1 MGSQRCVLVT
11 GAAGFI
17 GSHLVEHLCKQ
28 RQYLVVGIDN
38 FNDYYNPHFK
48 RRNLRELRNIC
59 SDRLKIYEK
68 DIRDRAFIRDLLESF
83 DFEAIFHLAAMP
95 GVRASIEQP
104 ELYYDVNL
112 RGTLILLDEVA
123 KISSSRSKIKPPKF
137 IFASTSSVYGKTN
150 IIPFVEDDP
159 CATPLAPYP
168 ASKRSAELLGYTYSH
183 LYGIPFIAIR
193 FFTVYGPRN
202 RPDMMAYKLIDSI
215 YHGTEV
221 PLYNGGM
228 MYRDWTYVED
238 IVKGVIGALDANFSY
253 EIVNLGRG
261 EPVLLLDFIKTVE
274 ALTGKKAHLT
284 STPAPLS
291 DMPKTFAS
299 IKKAGRLLGYLP
311 DTPLEKG
318 IQALISWYEETLA
331 QSVVSDNSADTVPR
345 SVKMSIG

>member
-1 MGSQRCVLVT
+1 
-11 GAAGFI
+11 
-17 GSHLVEHLCKQ
+17 
-28 RQYLVVGIDN
+28 LVVGIDN
-38 FNDYYNPHFK
+38 FNDYYSPYLK
-48 RRNLRELRNIC
+48 RRNIQELRNTC
-59 SDRLKIYEK
+59 KDRVKIYEK
-68 DIRDRAFIRDLLESF
+68 DIRDRAFVRNILESF
-83 DFEAIFHLAAMP
+83 NFEAIFHLAAMP

-112 RGTLILLDEVA
+112 RGTLILLDEIA

-159 CATPLAPYP
+159 CSTPLAPYP
-168 ASKRSAELLGYTYSH
+168 ASKRSSELLGYTYSH
-183 LYGIPFIAIR
+183 LYSIPFIAIR
-193 FFTVYGPRN
+193 FFTVYGPKN

-238 IVKGVIGALDANFSY
+238 IVKGVTAALDAEFSY

-261 EPVLLLDFIKTVE
+261 EPVLLLDFIKMVE
-274 ALTGKKAHLT
+274 ALTGKKAYLAP
-284 STPAPLS
+284 TPAPLS

-299 IKKAGRLLGYLP
+299 IKKAASLLGYLP

-318 IQALISWYEETLA
+318 IQALIRWYEETSA
-331 QSVVSDNSADTVPR
+331 QSVVSDNATDIVPR
-345 SVKMSIG
+345 SVKMSRG